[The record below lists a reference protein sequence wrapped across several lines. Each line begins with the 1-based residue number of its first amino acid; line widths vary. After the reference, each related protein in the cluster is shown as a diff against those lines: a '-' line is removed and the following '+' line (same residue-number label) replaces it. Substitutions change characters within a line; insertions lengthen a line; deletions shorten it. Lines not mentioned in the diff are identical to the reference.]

1 MARSAGTTFLSVLLV
16 FSLVWSGA
24 MFVPTGDPPA
34 DSASMTQFPPVLDD
48 DGGEE
53 HDPET
58 DNNGGNTPGANVVTL
73 AGSEANGDVRSGV
86 GDARSSTA
94 RNDGDSNPVTGE
106 IAKQSELTPMLAM
119 ADSTS
124 SIFDAGA
131 SYRVFTRYGNTTEI
145 VLADYLAAGA
155 TGIKFTLKSCDSSQ
169 ADYYSAVGVENG
181 NLVLDS
187 NTLGHVHGPNTQA
200 ETVCTVTATGENGSE
215 DRKFRLYTVA
225 DRTPLALPPGALTL
239 VEARPGEVDVRIS
252 VPGASLGYFR
262 LGWRKAGGQSSF
274 GVVCGVN
281 NDTVITITGLEA
293 GTEYEVRAYAMTTQA
308 FDLYRVGNACSPGV
322 LIAEG
327 EPDSQWISNLSGGGL
342 GKSQTITVST
352 TPVPTPTPTPSPTPE
367 ATLVP
372 TPRPTPDDDDDDDDD
387 DGTDRVDTPT
397 PDPVTPDL
405 LTPVTPDPPT
415 PTPEDPPTPTPDTP
429 PTPTP
434 DTPPTPTPDTPPTP
448 TPDTPPTPTPDTPP
462 TPTPDTPPTPT
473 PDTPP
478 TPTPDTPPTPTP
490 DTPTPD
496 TPPDSDDDSGDDSD

>member
-1 MARSAGTTFLSVLLV
+1 MAKTAGTTFLSVLLA

-34 DSASMTQFPPVLDD
+34 DSASMTQLPPVLDN

-94 RNDGDSNPVTGE
+94 RNDGDSNPGTGE
-106 IAKQSELTPMLAM
+106 IAKQSKLTPMLVM

-155 TGIKFTLKSCDSSQ
+155 TGITFTLKSCDSSQ

-215 DRKFRLYTVA
+215 DREFRLYTVA
-225 DRTPLALPPGALTL
+225 DRTPLALAPGALTL

-372 TPRPTPDDDDDDDDD
+372 TPRPTPDDDDDDDD
-387 DGTDRVDTPT
+387 TDRVDTPT
-397 PDPVTPDL
+397 PDPVTPDPP
-405 LTPVTPDPPT
+405 TPVTP
-415 PTPEDPPTPTPDTP
+415 DPPTPTPDTP

-448 TPDTPPTPTPDTPP
+448 TPDTPP
-462 TPTPDTPPTPT
+462 
-473 PDTPP
+473 
-478 TPTPDTPPTPTP
+478 
-490 DTPTPD
+490 
-496 TPPDSDDDSGDDSD
+496 DSDDDSGDDSGDDSD

>member
-1 MARSAGTTFLSVLLV
+1 
-16 FSLVWSGA
+16 

-34 DSASMTQFPPVLDD
+34 DSASMTQLPPVLDD

-94 RNDGDSNPVTGE
+94 RNDGDSNPGTGE

-155 TGIKFTLKSCDSSQ
+155 TGITFTLKSCDSSQ

-181 NLVLDS
+181 NLVLDF

-215 DRKFRLYTVA
+215 DREFRLYTVA

-352 TPVPTPTPTPSPTPE
+352 TPVPTPTPSPTPE

-387 DGTDRVDTPT
+387 TDRVDTPT
-397 PDPVTPDL
+397 PDPVTPD
-405 LTPVTPDPPT
+405 T
-415 PTPEDPPTPTPDTP
+415 PTPTPDT
-429 PTPTP
+429 
-434 DTPPTPTPDTPPTP
+434 
-448 TPDTPPTPTPDTPP
+448 
-462 TPTPDTPPTPT
+462 
-473 PDTPP
+473 P

-496 TPPDSDDDSGDDSD
+496 PVTPDTPTPTPDTPPTPTPDTPTPDPVTPDTPTPTPDTPPDSDDDSGDDSGDDSNDDSD